1 MQAIKFSF
9 VDFMK
14 SRLQVIIFL
23 VMAAWNLW
31 LMKISDSSLSVIYY
45 IYFFAVVI
53 SIQPFVQEQ
62 TAEVGFVNMLPGS
75 KKNRVVGRY
84 FYGFMLQIAA
94 FILSWIDLGIYSIFF
109 QKIPRL
115 AIVATLGCLGIG
127 LIFYSIQYTI
137 FYMLGKIKSQ
147 QLAGIIMMTPGFIM
161 LFGLSYFLKM
171 INQYTE
177 LDMQWFAN
185 HSLLGSTAILFSGSI
200 ICIVSMTISAFIV
213 EKKDTI

>member
-94 FILSWIDLGIYSIFF
+94 FILSWIDLGIYSILF

>member
-1 MQAIKFSF
+1 
-9 VDFMK
+9 
-14 SRLQVIIFL
+14 
-23 VMAAWNLW
+23 
-31 LMKISDSSLSVIYY
+31 
-45 IYFFAVVI
+45 
-53 SIQPFVQEQ
+53 
-62 TAEVGFVNMLPGS
+62 
-75 KKNRVVGRY
+75 
-84 FYGFMLQIAA
+84 
-94 FILSWIDLGIYSIFF
+94 
-109 QKIPRL
+109 
-115 AIVATLGCLGIG
+115 
-127 LIFYSIQYTI
+127 
-137 FYMLGKIKSQ
+137 MLGKIKSQ